1 MKFAS
6 TEAPYSRRI
15 GPMRTIRLLALV
27 MLAGFIAV
35 SIGMG
40 KAEYSKKEGK
50 ACTFCH
56 PSGKF
61 KELTDAGKYYKEH
74 NHSLEGYKAEEKK

>member
-1 MKFAS
+1 MK
-6 TEAPYSRRI
+6 I
-15 GPMRTIRLLALV
+15 IRLFALLT
-27 MLAGFIAV
+27 LAGFIAV

-40 KAEYSKKEGK
+40 KPEYSKKEGK

-56 PSGKF
+56 PPGKF

>member
-1 MKFAS
+1 MK
-6 TEAPYSRRI
+6 I
-15 GPMRTIRLLALV
+15 IRSLLLV
-27 MLAGFIAV
+27 TLAAFIAV
-35 SIGMG
+35 SIGMS

-56 PSGKF
+56 PPGKF

>member
-1 MKFAS
+1 MK
-6 TEAPYSRRI
+6 I
-15 GPMRTIRLLALV
+15 IRLFALV
-27 MLAGFIAV
+27 MLSGFVVV

-50 ACTFCH
+50 PCTFCH

>member
-1 MKFAS
+1 M
-6 TEAPYSRRI
+6 RI
-15 GPMRTIRLLALV
+15 IRLFALLT
-27 MLAGFIAV
+27 LAGLVAV

-40 KAEYSKKEGK
+40 KAEYAKKEGK

-74 NHSLEGYKAEEKK
+74 DHSLEGYKAEEKK